1 MAESGDRDLV
11 KLAFEL
17 LAERGWERF
26 SFLELARR
34 AELSLAEVYAEL
46 PDRPALLRVLGRR
59 LDREMLG
66 MDFSELDGLS
76 PRERVF
82 ELIMRRLDAMAPYK
96 DGLRTLARKSGRDPM
111 LLASACCN
119 LDRLSRRLV
128 DASALIG
135 GPTMKQMARRAT
147 AAVYLRTFRVW
158 LDDDT
163 QDMARTLAELDRRLQ
178 QAEGTA
184 RFFARFTRFC
194 PREARAEEAARA
206 EAAA

>member
-1 MAESGDRDLV
+1 MGENDTTDLV

-17 LAERGWERF
+17 LAERGAERF
-26 SFLELARR
+26 SFVELARR
-34 AELSLAEVYAEL
+34 AELTLAEVYAEI
-46 PDRPALLRVLGRR
+46 PDHGALLRAVGRR
-59 LDREMLG
+59 LDQEMLG
-66 MDFSELDGLS
+66 IEVSELDGLS

-96 DGLRTLARKSGRDPM
+96 EGLRALAGKAGREPT
-111 LLASACCN
+111 LLAAACCN

-128 DASALIG
+128 DAAALVA

-147 AAVYLRTFRVW
+147 AAVYLRTFQVW

-163 QDMARTLAELDRRLQ
+163 EDMARTLAELDRRLQ
-178 QAEGTA
+178 QAESTA
-184 RFFARFTRFC
+184 RFFARFTRYC
-194 PREARAEEAARA
+194 PREARAEA